1 MQGLKETC
9 KNWVPSL
16 QVIDRVDSESGRRK
30 DVSLP
35 TFLIPLYSLL
45 EEKLLTAAATF
56 VFLLYR
62 LLYSAY
68 FFPHYAHIQVGF
80 AVVATNDFSAVR
92 ASMLRASTFDITMR
106 SVHTAIMV
114 LTRQSVTRFA

>member
-1 MQGLKETC
+1 M
-9 KNWVPSL
+9 
-16 QVIDRVDSESGRRK
+16 
-30 DVSLP
+30 P
-35 TFLIPLYSLL
+35 TFLIPLHSLL

-56 VFLLYR
+56 VVLLYP
-62 LLYSAY
+62 LLYSTY
-68 FFPHYAHIQVGF
+68 FFSHNAHIQVGF
-80 AVVATNDFSAVR
+80 AVGATNDFSAVR

>member
-1 MQGLKETC
+1 M
-9 KNWVPSL
+9 
-16 QVIDRVDSESGRRK
+16 
-30 DVSLP
+30 P
-35 TFLIPLYSLL
+35 TLLIPLHSLL

-56 VFLLYR
+56 VFLLYP
-62 LLYSAY
+62 LLYSTY
-68 FFPHYAHIQVGF
+68 FFPHNAHIQVGF
-80 AVVATNDFSAVR
+80 AVGATNDFSAVR